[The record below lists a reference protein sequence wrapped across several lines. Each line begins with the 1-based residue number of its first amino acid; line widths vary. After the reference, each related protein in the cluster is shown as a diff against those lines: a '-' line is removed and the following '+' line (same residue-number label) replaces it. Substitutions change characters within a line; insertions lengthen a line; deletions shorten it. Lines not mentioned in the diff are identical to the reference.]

1 MSEDEAINYL
11 KEDIELYEDGCFI
24 STDDDFKAIR
34 IILNL
39 IEKQQEEIEELK
51 KDKKALV
58 NNYNNVLGN
67 FISKNKIKENIKK
80 FEKLQEQTEPVLQDI
95 RYTRADLIKYLKELI
110 GEE

>member
-1 MSEDEAINYL
+1 MSEDDAINYL

-39 IEKQQEEIEELK
+39 IEKKQKEIEELK

-67 FISKNKIKENIKK
+67 FISKNKIKEKIKELELRK
-80 FEKLQEQTEPVLQDI
+80 SFSDDFTEDYYLDQIDILQEL
-95 RYTRADLIKYLKELI
+95 L
-110 GEE
+110 GE